1 MVSLL
6 CSCWCW
12 RCWRGCSWCPADCR
26 LSRCWR
32 GAGLGAGRCWGGVR
46 GSGRRGDTNLLVWPL
61 LAVVTG
67 NEAECRSG
75 FLNSFLPELLL
86 SPNTRLLPSASAFLL
101 VSPVCWATVC
111 VPVVTELLIF

>member
-1 MVSLL
+1 MTNDGDSKWADIIPKVPHVRTATAPCHSHLL
-6 CSCWCW
+6 
-12 RCWRGCSWCPADCR
+12 A
-26 LSRCWR
+26 
-32 GAGLGAGRCWGGVR
+32 
-46 GSGRRGDTNLLVWPL
+46 WPL
-61 LAVVTG
+61 VVVVTG